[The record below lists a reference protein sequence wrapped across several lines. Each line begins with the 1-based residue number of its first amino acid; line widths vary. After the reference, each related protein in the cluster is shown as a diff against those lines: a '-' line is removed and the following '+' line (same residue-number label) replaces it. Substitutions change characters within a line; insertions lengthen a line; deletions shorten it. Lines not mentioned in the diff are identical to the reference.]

1 MTSEEEYRY
10 EFDVSYREKFPDITP
25 SDILDECS
33 NVFEVSQAFPGFEP
47 GTMYM
52 LYKWSQT
59 EIKDLEDIVN
69 SNVAK
74 VFYEEDNEG
83 TNCVKICFKNLDE
96 SLVKKAED
104 MLREFVSM
112 NNQCPDTV
120 AIRRS
125 ARFFVTQCMYF
136 KKPSV

>member
-1 MTSEEEYRY
+1 MTSEEYRY
-10 EFDVSYREKFPDITP
+10 EFDVSCREKFPDITP

-33 NVFEVSQAFPGFEP
+33 NVFEVSQAFPEFEP

-59 EIKDLEDIVN
+59 EIKELEDIVN

-74 VFYEEDNEG
+74 VFYEEDSEG

-104 MLREFVSM
+104 MLREFVSK

-125 ARFFVTQCMYF
+125 ARFFVTHCMYF
-136 KKPSV
+136 

>member
-10 EFDVSYREKFPDITP
+10 KFDVSYREKLPDITP

-33 NVFEVSQAFPGFEP
+33 NVFEVSQAFPEFEP
-47 GTMYM
+47 GTMYV
-52 LYKWSQT
+52 LYDWSED
-59 EIKDLEDIVN
+59 EIEELEDIVN
-69 SNVAK
+69 STVAK
-74 VFYEEDNEG
+74 VFYEEDSEG
-83 TNCVKICFKNLDE
+83 TNCVKICFNNLDE

-104 MLREFVSM
+104 TLRDFVSK
-112 NNQCPDTV
+112 NNQCPDNA

-136 KKPSV
+136 